1 MSLPLL
7 HDPLKAVLFRAQHR
21 SSQEADYILGG
32 FAKTEGPYLGD
43 DLLQQFAFL
52 LTHDDPEIM
61 DWLHNPEQA
70 PTQITPLLLDR
81 INAFARTLK
90 DIW

>member
-21 SSQEADYILGG
+21 SSREADFILGG
-32 FAKTEGPYLGD
+32 FARADGPYLSD

-61 DWLHNPEQA
+61 DWLHNPAQA
-70 PTQITPLLLDR
+70 PKEITPLLLER

-90 DIW
+90 ELC

>member
-1 MSLPLL
+1 MPLPLL

-21 SSQEADYILGG
+21 SSREADYILGG
-32 FAKTEGPYLGD
+32 FATTDGPYLGD

-61 DWLHNPEQA
+61 AWLQTPEQA
-70 PTQITPLLLDR
+70 PKEITPLLLER

>member
-1 MSLPLL
+1 MPLPLL
-7 HDPLKAVLFRAQHR
+7 RDPLKAVLFRAQHR
-21 SSQEADYILGG
+21 SSREADYILGG
-32 FAKTEGPYLGD
+32 FAVAESPYLGE

-61 DWLHNPEQA
+61 IWLQHPDQA
-70 PTQITPLLLDR
+70 PAPLEPLLLER